1 MDHTEGSGA
10 ETEDFLG
17 LLAGGGDIEL
27 ARAALCFARVT
38 EYRSLNSEAYLARL
52 DRMADELR
60 PRVSPEESP
69 GRVVAVVNQ
78 YLFGE
83 EGFRGNELEY
93 YDPRNSYLN
102 EVLDRRLGIPI
113 TLSIVYLEVCRRIG
127 LHLEGVSMPGHFLL
141 RYPHPVQPLLIDVFN
156 RGAVVTEEECRVRL
170 RGLHGDALPLTPEM
184 LQSVGPRAIL
194 FRMLANLKAI
204 YAHREELPRAIRIAG
219 LMRTIDPNAHG
230 EDRDIGMLYFRMGR
244 LRLARKALAG
254 YLQSWPDAPDVQ
266 QVRRQ
271 IALIDRLDAMRN

>member
-1 MDHTEGSGA
+1 MDQIEDFGA
-10 ETEDFLG
+10 ETGEFLS
-17 LLAGGGDIEL
+17 LLEAGGDIEL
-27 ARAALCFARVT
+27 ARVALCFAQAT
-38 EYRSLNSEAYLARL
+38 AYRALNPEAYLARL
-52 DRMADELR
+52 DQMADELR

-141 RYPHPVQPLLIDVFN
+141 RHPNAGQPLLIDAFN
-156 RGAVVTEEECRVRL
+156 RGAIITEEECRIRL
-170 RGLHGDALPLTPEM
+170 RGIHGDALPLTPEM
-184 LQSVGPRAIL
+184 LRPVGPRAIL

-204 YAHREELPRAIRIAG
+204 YARREEFPRAIRIAG
-219 LMRTIDPNAHG
+219 LMRMIDPGAHG

-244 LRLARKALAG
+244 LRLARTELEG
-254 YLQSWPDAPDVQ
+254 YVHAWPDAPDVQ

>member
-1 MDHTEGSGA
+1 MDHTEGLGA
-10 ETEDFLG
+10 EMEDFLR
-17 LLAGGGDIEL
+17 LLEADDIEL

-38 EYRSLNSEAYLARL
+38 EYRGLNLEAYLARL
-52 DRMADELR
+52 DQMADELR

-69 GRVVAVVNQ
+69 GRTVAVVNE

-127 LHLEGVSMPGHFLL
+127 VHLEGVSMPGHFLL
-141 RYPHPVQPLLIDVFN
+141 RYPDPIRPLLIDAFN
-156 RGAVVTEEECRVRL
+156 RGAVITDEECRVRL
-170 RGLHGDALPLTPEM
+170 RQIHGDALPLTPEM
-184 LQSVGPRAIL
+184 LQSVGHRAIL

-204 YAHREELPRAIRIAG
+204 YARRAELPRAIRVAG
-219 LMRTIDPNAHG
+219 LMRAIDPGAHG

-244 LRLARKALAG
+244 LRLARMELAG
-254 YLQSWPDAPDVQ
+254 YVQAWPDAPDVQ

>member
-1 MDHTEGSGA
+1 MDDTEGLGA
-10 ETEDFLG
+10 EMEDFLR
-17 LLAGGGDIEL
+17 LLEADDIDL
-27 ARAALCFARVT
+27 ARAGLCFARVT
-38 EYRSLNSEAYLARL
+38 EYRALNLEAYLARL

-69 GRVVAVVNQ
+69 GRVVAVVNE

-127 LHLEGVSMPGHFLL
+127 VHLEGVSMPGHFLL
-141 RYPHPVQPLLIDVFN
+141 HYPDPSRPLLIDAFN
-156 RGAVVTEEECRVRL
+156 RGAVVTVEECRVRL
-170 RGLHGDALPLTPEM
+170 RRIHGDALPLTPEM
-184 LQSVGPRAIL
+184 LRSVGHRAIL

-204 YAHREELPRAIRIAG
+204 YARREELPRAIRVAG
-219 LMRTIDPNAHG
+219 LMRAIDPGAHG
-230 EDRDIGMLYFRMGR
+230 ENRDIGMLYFRMGR
-244 LRLARKALAG
+244 LRLARRELAG
-254 YLQSWPDAPDVQ
+254 YVQSWPDAPDVQ